1 MLIQTKRLFLGYND
15 LILTKNVTGFMQLLI
30 IREKSR
36 KFYNFLEILK
46 KFNEMSKKDN
56 SSKNNFHEKILR
68 QNMHLGVINNLTQGF
83 LVKRFF
89 W

>member
-1 MLIQTKRLFLGYND
+1 
-15 LILTKNVTGFMQLLI
+15 
-30 IREKSR
+30 
-36 KFYNFLEILK
+36 
-46 KFNEMSKKDN
+46 MSKKDN

-89 W
+89 GELSFFDTKCWAKTEPDSKNMD